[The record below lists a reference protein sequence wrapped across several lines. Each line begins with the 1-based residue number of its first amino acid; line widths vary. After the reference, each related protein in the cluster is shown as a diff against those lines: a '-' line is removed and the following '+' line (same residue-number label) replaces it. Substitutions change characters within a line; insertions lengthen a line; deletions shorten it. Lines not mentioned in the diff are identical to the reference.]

1 MASIP
6 LQQHI
11 QQIAGL
17 ARSGRLDEAA
27 VMAASAFAVHGNDPV
42 LGALAGAVESHRR
55 RFDRAV
61 PYLEVAH
68 RHRPQDLTVRTNLA
82 EALFHTGRAADAL
95 ALCDDAAAAA
105 EPNLRLASLGAHLAQ
120 EAGEFERA
128 ARLYRMVLAR
138 FPDDWALWNNLGNAL
153 SCLGQHGEAAEALE
167 RALKLA
173 PDAAPIR
180 VNLGNALLE
189 AERFEEGE
197 KILQAAADADHGDVE
212 PVLALATFYRR
223 AGAED
228 RSYEM
233 LAEAVRRAPGD
244 AGVLSDY
251 GQEASKRNEYDI
263 AEPAF
268 EAALAIEPALWPSL
282 VGLAALYE
290 RTNREAELDPLRERA
305 EAAGGDPETLSFID
319 ALRLKRSGQI
329 EEAFAALE
337 ASGDVVVA
345 NRKHQLRGILL
356 DRLGRHDEAF
366 AEFTEMNQRHLEEP
380 SDPRVRATAYRD
392 MVDDGIRTL
401 TPEWVS
407 GWSASPPQERP
418 APVILLG
425 FPRSGTTLLDTMLM
439 AAPGTLVMEEEPFIA
454 DIERELGGIEALS
467 GLTPD
472 VIADARAQYFGKVAT
487 LGELEPDTL
496 VLDKHPL
503 HLNKVP
509 VIRRLFPDAKF
520 ILALRHP
527 CDVLLSCYITNF
539 RTNHAMSN
547 FLELETAARLYD
559 RSFAYW
565 TQAREVF
572 GLDVRTVVYERL
584 VADQSRE
591 LAPLFDWLGLPWQ
604 GEDFDHREAARAR
617 GVVRTA
623 SYSQVTEPIYT
634 RAAGRWHRYEK
645 HLEPV
650 FDILR
655 PWVER
660 FGYSLEDDRV
670 PQWGEPSG
678 ISVETA

>member
-1 MASIP
+1 MATTP
-6 LQQHI
+6 PQQHL
-11 QQIAGL
+11 QQIALL

-42 LGALAGAVESHRR
+42 LGALAGAVETHRG

-61 PYLEVAH
+61 PYLQVAH

-82 EALFHTGRAADAL
+82 EALFHVGQTAEAL
-95 ALCDDAAAAA
+95 ALCDDASAAAG
-105 EPNLRLASLGAHLAQ
+105 PNMRLARLGAHLAQ
-120 EAGEFERA
+120 EAEEFERA
-128 ARLYRMVLAR
+128 VRLYRMVLAK

-153 SCLGQHGEAAEALE
+153 SSLEEHDEAAKALE

-197 KILQAAADADHGDVE
+197 KVLKDAAEADTGDVE
-212 PVLALATFYRR
+212 PVIALATFYRR

-228 RSYEM
+228 LSYQM
-233 LAEAVRRAPGD
+233 LAEAARRAPKD
-244 AGVLSDY
+244 AGILSDY
-251 GQEASKRNEYDI
+251 GQEASKRNDYGA

-268 EAALAIEPALWPSL
+268 EAALAIEPALWPAL

-290 RTNREAELDPLRERA
+290 RTNREAELDPLRTRA
-305 EAAGGDPETLSFID
+305 EAAGGDPATLSFID
-319 ALRLKRSGQI
+319 ALRFKRADRI

-337 ASGDVVVA
+337 AAGDVVVA
-345 NRKHQLRGILL
+345 SRKHQLRGILL
-356 DRLGRHDEAF
+356 DRMGRHDEAF
-366 AEFTEMNQRHLEEP
+366 AEFTAMNQSHLDEP
-380 SDPRVRATAYRD
+380 ADPPARAKVYRE
-392 MVDDGIRTL
+392 MVESGIEAL
-401 TPEWVS
+401 TPAWVS
-407 GWSASPPQERP
+407 GWTEAPVPERA

-439 AAPGTLVMEEEPFIA
+439 SAPGTLVLEEEHFIG
-454 DIERELGGIEALS
+454 DIENELGGIEALP
-467 GLTPD
+467 GLGPE
-472 VIADARAQYFGKVAT
+472 VITRARARYFEKVAR
-487 LGELEPDTL
+487 LGELGPDTL
-496 VLDKHPL
+496 VVDKHPL
-503 HLNKVP
+503 HLNKIP
-509 VIRRLFPDAKF
+509 VIRRLFPNAKF

-559 RSFAYW
+559 MSFSYW
-565 TQAREVF
+565 TKAREIF
-572 GLDVRTVVYERL
+572 DLPVRTVVYERL
-584 VADQSRE
+584 VTDQARE
-591 LAPLFDWLGLPWQ
+591 LAPLFEWLGLPWQ
-604 GEDFDHREAARAR
+604 GEGFDHRGTARAR
-617 GVVRTA
+617 GIVRTA

-634 RAAGRWHRYEK
+634 RAAGRWHRYQN

-650 FDILR
+650 FSLLR
-655 PWVER
+655 PWAER

-670 PQWGEPSG
+670 PPWGEPSG
-678 ISVETA
+678 LSIETA